1 MNMKVN
7 KYILIGVA
15 GLMMTGCNDSF
26 LDRYP
31 EDAISEKNFFK
42 TVADLKTYTYSLYDW
57 PASTTDGVS
66 DNVIYCEASG
76 VFDKMLGKL
85 TPEEADQWGWGDIR
99 SINFFLC
106 RANQA
111 TGDRSDINHYI
122 GLGRLYRAKAYYSKV
137 QSYSD
142 VPWYNR
148 DLQTTDIEEL
158 YKPQDPRSVVVDSI
172 MNDLEFAVTNMK
184 DGNSKT
190 EIYKVVA
197 LAEQA
202 RIALN
207 EGTFRKYHPELE
219 LDDYDR
225 FLTLA
230 KDASQAIIDNYDY
243 KISNTP
249 SGNLPPYRA
258 LFSSQDLSTNSEI
271 ILMQDNDKALGRLY
285 GISSIFNYNHSISRS
300 LMEDYLVKTDDGRAV
315 PFHTIPGAET
325 KEETEIFENRD
336 PRMAETIMPMGWK
349 REWDEKPQRQKME
362 MGGYPQVKFC
372 RDTPKDMWEW
382 GTAYNDLPII
392 RYATILLIN
401 AEAKAELGILTQ
413 DDIDNTINQ
422 LRRRVEMPDA
432 KLSEWLSNPDPVQMQ
447 RYSNIR
453 STQAGAV
460 AEIRR
465 ERRIELACEGQR
477 YNDLMRWGLG
487 KLLEKAPEGAYIPN
501 YGYYDTNGDGIMDA
515 GFFPNEE
522 EKDKAFEQL
531 TPEDQENVTS
541 LILDSKSPIVL
552 SEGDK
557 GYIVRVSQVN
567 AGWEWVEPKYYY
579 SPVATKDIV
588 INPNLVQNKFWK

>member
-1 MNMKVN
+1 MKIN
-7 KYILIGVA
+7 KLGIVGIA
-15 GLMMTGCNDSF
+15 GLLMAGCNDSF

-42 TVADLKTYTYSLYDW
+42 SVADLKTYTNGLYNW
-57 PASTTDGVS
+57 GASTTDGVS
-66 DNVIYCEASG
+66 DNVVYCEASS

-85 TPEEADQWGWGDIR
+85 TPEEAGQWGWGTER

-111 TGDRSDINHYI
+111 TGDASDIRHYI
-122 GLGRLYRAKAYYSKV
+122 GLGRLYRARAYYSKV
-137 QSYSD
+137 QTYSD
-142 VPWYNR
+142 VPWYNK
-148 DLQTTDIEEL
+148 DLQTTDTEEL
-158 YKPQDPRSVVVDSI
+158 YKTQDPRALVVDSI
-172 MNDLEFAVTNMK
+172 MADLQYAVEHMK
-184 DGNSKT
+184 DGDSKT
-190 EIYKVVA
+190 DIFKVVA

-219 LDDYDR
+219 LNDYDR
-225 FLTLA
+225 FLTIA
-230 KDASQAIIDNYDY
+230 KDASQAIMDNYDY
-243 KISNTP
+243 QISTAP
-249 SGNLPPYRA
+249 SGTLPPYRA
-258 LFSSQDLSTNSEI
+258 LFSSLDLSANPEM
-271 ILMQDNDKALGRLY
+271 ILIQDNDKALGRQY
-285 GISSIFNYNHSISRS
+285 GIGSIFNYNHSISRD
-300 LMEDYLVKTDDGRAV
+300 LMEDYLVKTADGRAV
-315 PFHTIPGAET
+315 PFHTIPGYDKKT
-325 KEETEIFENRD
+325 ETEIFENRD
-336 PRMAETIMPMGWK
+336 PRMEETIMPMGWK

-413 DDIDNTINQ
+413 EDVDNTINQ
-422 LRRRVEMPDA
+422 LRRRVNMPDA
-432 KLSEWLSNPDPVQMQ
+432 NLSEWLNNPDPVQMS
-447 RYSNIR
+447 RYANIK
-453 STQAGAV
+453 SSQKGAV

-465 ERRIELACEGQR
+465 ERRIELACEGVR
-477 YNDLMRWGLG
+477 YNDLMRWGCG
-487 KLLEKAPEGAYIPN
+487 KLLEKAPEGAYIPSF
-501 YGYYDTNGDGIMDA
+501 GYYDTNGDGIMDA

-522 EKDKAFEQL
+522 EKDKAYANL

-541 LILDSKSPIVL
+541 LILDSSSPIVL

-579 SPVATKDIV
+579 SPVAVKDIV
-588 INPNLVQNKFWK
+588 INRNLKQNKFWE